1 MCNYK
6 KCRIYGSDAA
16 RGHDIFNIA
25 LVVNFVMPK
34 QLDNY
39 VHRIGRTGRAGR
51 KGVAIAFANE
61 HCTYL
66 AELGHLVVEAK
77 QDLPSWFGDLCYQ
90 AARKPKHPTEIR
102 DGRTDLPYVTKRIPT
117 HVQNPAPAWGQSGAE
132 DAW

>member
-16 RGHDIFNIA
+16 RGHDTSNIA
-25 LVVNFVMPK
+25 LVVNCVMPK

-77 QDLPSWFGDLCYQ
+77 QDLPS
-90 AARKPKHPTEIR
+90 
-102 DGRTDLPYVTKRIPT
+102 
-117 HVQNPAPAWGQSGAE
+117 
-132 DAW
+132 